1 MPAPNYPSEARRKN
15 EEGRVVVAFSVDER
29 GDVVSARVSNP
40 CPYPLLN
47 DEALRA
53 VRRWKF
59 QPGARASLQRPI
71 IFKLN

>member
-1 MPAPNYPSEARRKN
+1 MPAPNYPSEARRN
-15 EEGRVVVAFSVDER
+15 GQQGRVVVLFSVDEQ
-29 GDVVSARVSNP
+29 GNVVSASVTGP

-47 DEALRA
+47 EEALRA

-71 IFKLN
+71 VFKLN

>member
-1 MPAPNYPSEARRKN
+1 MTAPDYPNEARRKN
-15 EEGRVVVAFSVDER
+15 QQGRVVVNFSVDER
-29 GDVVSARVSNP
+29 GDVVSASVTTP

-59 QPGARASLQRPI
+59 QPGERASLQRPI